1 MYINGDG
8 SLINSTFIS
17 LKGSTSI
24 RTLDEL
30 KELMDIMISY
40 EKYEICSTI
49 KFAIDN
55 YDKEVQRIKESKIS
69 N

>member
-1 MYINGDG
+1 M
-8 SLINSTFIS
+8 FIS

-30 KELMDIMISY
+30 KELMDVMISY
-40 EKYEICSTI
+40 EEYEICSTI
-49 KFAIDN
+49 KFAINN
-55 YDKEVQRIKESKIS
+55 YDKEVQKIKESKIS

>member
-1 MYINGDG
+1 
-8 SLINSTFIS
+8 
-17 LKGSTSI
+17 
-24 RTLDEL
+24 
-30 KELMDIMISY
+30 MDIMISY